1 MKKDNLKKVWI
12 IMWPAAILLYISY
25 FLFSF
30 FSVYIAN
37 IMGQFVDHIL
47 VNNTTSAKSML
58 IQLLAAFVISIFVM
72 PLLDLWANIASF
84 RRGLIHDKIILSEF
98 MKKKFSD
105 MRTFSTGTASRRL
118 QYDPI
123 VFRTSVVMTPTR
135 CVAYLTTLI
144 VTVVLMFHMSFI
156 QSLILMFLVGLSL
169 ISTFTPSNK
178 MAKFAEERKCYEEK
192 INSDRLDLIQ
202 YRSFFHT
209 SHIGSKE
216 VKYLSDSF
224 IQAFQR
230 ILKREIYLIQS
241 LDFFRELIL
250 LLGIIFLF
258 VWKIFFGGDLSV
270 GEMITMYSYFISI
283 KTLTNQICGHL
294 KDFAQIP
301 KAIARIEELVSNKEK
316 NYQKCLPKEWNQL
329 YLKHGFFSYVPK
341 KMIIND
347 LSFRISKGEFVH
359 IKGQNGA
366 GKSTLINLLCQLE
379 TLDKGEFYLDKIPLK
394 AFSVKELRN
403 QIGIMNQFPDLF
415 PGTLYENVRIAN
427 LNANN
432 SEIAAVLN
440 KVGLLE
446 MKSRVLTGTR
456 EELSGGEQKKLSL
469 ARLLLKNN
477 EIIILDEP
485 FEFLDENGRFL
496 IKNLLLDQQKTR
508 IIISHSNLDFI
519 NINSLIDI

>member
-1 MKKDNLKKVWI
+1 
-12 IMWPAAILLYISY
+12 MWPAAILLYISY

-47 VNNTTSAKSML
+47 VNNMTSAKSML

-135 CVAYLTTLI
+135 CLAYLTTLI
-144 VTVVLMFHMSFI
+144 VTVVLMFQMSFI

-169 ISTFTPSNK
+169 ISTFIPSNK

-216 VKYLSDSF
+216 VKYLSNSF

-258 VWKIFFGGDLSV
+258 VWNIFFGGDLSV
-270 GEMITMYSYFISI
+270 GKMITMYSYFISI
-283 KTLTNQICGHL
+283 KTLTNQICGHF

-316 NYQKCLPKEWNQL
+316 NYQKCLPKEWNHL

-394 AFSVKELRN
+394 AFSVKDLRN

-427 LNANN
+427 LNASN
-432 SEIAAVLN
+432 SEIVAVLN